1 MEEKSAIELI
11 NEAIRA
17 IIPGRY
23 DDSQI
28 SNLLKIFDVI
38 ITKKEVD
45 PS

>member
-28 SNLLKIFDVI
+28 NMDSDQIPKVG
-38 ITKKEVD
+38 TW
-45 PS
+45 